1 MNFQNNSGAHEDVGF
16 WLVSIDGYK
25 IPLFVSL
32 VSHNVPAMA
41 EIKNVKR
48 PMIGIPIKISTKISI
63 KGISGCS
70 RFIIDSYFVP
80 FVIFHK
86 YRVRSFDFLS
96 FFRR

>member
-32 VSHNVPAMA
+32 VPHNVPAMA

-63 KGISGCS
+63 KGISGWS
-70 RFIIDSYFVP
+70 FLIINSYFVP
-80 FVIFHK
+80 FVIRHENW
-86 YRVRSFDFLS
+86 VWSFNQLS
-96 FFRR
+96 LF